1 MIVLHHLVEMS
12 LTTELSEP
20 YGFCFF
26 TLVPGQ
32 KRGQRSSEQSSM
44 SQIPAIVLYA
54 FSSCIPCVVVALLRV
69 GLIPF
74 LLVGIKKIV
83 NTTSISLK
91 MINRPLPKH
100 NKTKTKQK

>member
-1 MIVLHHLVEMS
+1 MGFASLHLCQV
-12 LTTELSEP
+12 
-20 YGFCFF
+20 
-26 TLVPGQ
+26 
-32 KRGQRSSEQSSM
+32 KRAGQRSSEQSSM
-44 SQIPAIVLYA
+44 SQIPAIVLHA
-54 FSSCIPCVVVALLRV
+54 FSSCIPCVVGALLRV